1 MILQESMYIE
11 SGAEN
16 EYERLRLCVDIS
28 RLAVQQAQKFTF
40 DGHKAQELVAGGGKA
55 TCRL

>member
-1 MILQESMYIE
+1 MILQELMYIG

-16 EYERLRLCVDIS
+16 EFERWRLCVDIS
-28 RLAVQQAQKFTF
+28 RLAVQQAQQFTF
-40 DGHKAQELVAGGGKA
+40 EGHKAQELVAGGGKA